1 MSLDYLR
8 LLYGEFQKYEVTL
21 IDALPAWGCLITGG
35 NSVRNSRIW
44 LWIFGRI
51 VLAPY
56 SSFGDACQQGI
67 MLWLSTWKKW
77 QICPW
82 LQVVTC
88 SRFPISIA
96 RSPLTLWLNFIPD
109 YDKEYMQAL
118 KVSPTLIVKQ
128 TNTVTLNQTYETT
141 QTHKLYVHN
150 QVLYALKTYI
160 RGHALW
166 HFIKIWHEPIHI
178 IK

>member
-1 MSLDYLR
+1 MPDKMSLDYLR

-67 MLWLSTWKKW
+67 MLWLSTWRKW

-96 RSPLTLWLNFIPD
+96 RSPLTLWLNFDTRLWQRIHAGVKGLSNSNHQA
-109 YDKEYMQAL
+109 DKYSNR
-118 KVSPTLIVKQ
+118 KPNIWNNSD
-128 TNTVTLNQTYETT
+128 T
-141 QTHKLYVHN
+141 QT
-150 QVLYALKTYI
+150 I
-160 RGHALW
+160 CS
-166 HFIKIWHEPIHI
+166 
-178 IK
+178 